1 MKLRRYP
8 PDYNPIREYWE
19 EIQAGREVVS
29 SKVYRTYRHIIRQL
43 DAEDGEYF
51 YSPARANHVLE
62 FIENFCHNSKGKYG
76 GKLVKLELWEK
87 ALLATIFG
95 FVDVE
100 GNRQYREAL
109 LIVGKKNG
117 KSLLASGVGLYMQ
130 VGDGEPGPE
139 VYAAAT
145 KKDQAKIIWLE
156 ARRMVRKSPALLKR
170 VRTLVAE
177 LASDFNDGVFKPL
190 ASDSD
195 TLDGLNIHCALM
207 DEIHQWKN
215 GRALF
220 DIIAD
225 GVTARE
231 QPLIFETST
240 AGVIREDIYDE
251 KYEEAEKVIN
261 GYDDPDGYHDEHF
274 IAFVYELDS
283 RSEWTDPACW
293 KKANPGLGTIKNE
306 KALRDKVE
314 KAKRNPALVKN
325 LVCKE
330 FNIRET
336 SSEAWLTF
344 EQLDNRETFELDI
357 ENKRLILRTPMPDET
372 EKETI
377 LPYPRYGIG
386 GADLSSTTDLTAAKL
401 IFKVPGCDKIF
412 SMSMYWIAQDLLD
425 KRVNEDKIPYDKW
438 FERGLVRLCPGNSVH
453 QKNVK
458 AWFVEL
464 QEQLDIYIPWI
475 GYDSWSAKYWIED
488 MADYFGKDAMI
499 PVIQGKKT
507 LSDPMKRLGNDLESK
522 IIVYNN
528 NPVDKWCLANTA
540 YEEDKNGNIQPHKTS
555 KATRRIDGTAALLDA
570 YVVYQ
575 DKQSE
580 YSSMI

>member
-1 MKLRRYP
+1 MKLKRYTS
-8 PDYNPIREYWE
+8 DYNPIREYWE

-29 SKVYRTYRHIIRQL
+29 SKVYRTYRHIIRKL

-51 YSPARANHVLE
+51 YSPARANHVIE

-76 GKLVKLELWEK
+76 GQLVKLELWEK

-117 KSLLASGVGLYMQ
+117 KSLLASGVGTYMQ

-139 VYAAAT
+139 VYAVAT

-156 ARRMVRKSPALLKR
+156 AKRMVRKSPALLKR

-261 GYDDPDGYHDEHF
+261 GYDDPDGYHDDHF

-283 RSEWTDPACW
+283 RSEWVDPACW

-314 KAKRNPALVKN
+314 KAKRNHALVKN

-344 EQLDNRETFELDI
+344 EQLDNRETFKLDI
-357 ENKRLILRTPMPDET
+357 ENKRLILRTPMPDGT

-401 IFKVPGCDKIF
+401 IFKVPGCEKIF
-412 SMSMYWIAQDLLD
+412 ALSMYWIAQDLLE

-453 QKNVK
+453 QKYVK
-458 AWFVEL
+458 DWFVEL
-464 QEQLDIYIPWI
+464 QEQLDIYIPWF
-475 GYDSWSAKYWIED
+475 GYDSWSAKYWVED
-488 MADYFGKDAMI
+488 MSDYFGKDSMI

-507 LSDPMKRLGNDLESK
+507 LSDPMKRLGNDFESK

-528 NPVDKWCLANTA
+528 NPIDKWCLTNTS

-575 DKQSE
+575 NKQSE